1 MVLFYSF
8 YAFLF
13 VVQCVGCSENLLQTI
28 AARIINMKQSCV
40 PSQSDSHRLGK
51 CKSLQLNQMRK
62 NRGPKQTDSMQII
75 PRVSKQQKRASVLR
89 QTGSFIKTEPM
100 QIKQTDRNLY
110 TSWRCC

>member
-40 PSQSDSHRLGK
+40 PSQSDSHTW
-51 CKSLQLNQMRK
+51 Q
-62 NRGPKQTDSMQII
+62 MQIT
-75 PRVSKQQKRASVLR
+75 PVEPNAKKQRPKTNGLHANHS
-89 QTGSFIKTEPM
+89 SSIKTTETGLRVETNGLFH
-100 QIKQTDRNLY
+100 KN
-110 TSWRCC
+110 